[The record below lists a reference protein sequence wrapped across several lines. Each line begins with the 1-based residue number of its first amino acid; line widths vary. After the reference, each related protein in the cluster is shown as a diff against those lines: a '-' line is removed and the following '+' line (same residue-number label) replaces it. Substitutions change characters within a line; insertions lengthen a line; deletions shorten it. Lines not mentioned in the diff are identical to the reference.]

1 MSAVFFLSLI
11 MPQQNQPTSISKKV
25 NLLKYTVTY
34 TVQFF
39 YKSRHE
45 VLPQTFLPC

>member
-11 MPQQNQPTSISKKV
+11 IPQQNQPTSISKEV
-25 NLLKYTVTY
+25 NLLKYKVTY
-34 TVQFF
+34 TAQFF
-39 YKSRHE
+39 YKSHHE